1 MKLDKKTSCLKNKI
15 FSDIGKGDIL
25 IWGARLRTE
34 AANHQ
39 RAAKYK
45 DAGQCRDSL
54 NVDNRHALAKVFNGG
69 RLGTCPIG
77 QTHHV
82 VERGQQKN
90 EVKEGIRIDDAILF
104 IPNHLLAVVLL
115 FAPLFKTGLL
125 CLSRAK
131 PAAHQLAANVQ
142 ETTAL
147 LLFFFIRVVWR
158 LAKAQW
164 AQGTRWRLYR
174 RVSGHQNGNEHA

>member
-1 MKLDKKTSCLKNKI
+1 MKFGKKKVSCLKNKI

-82 VERGQQKN
+82 EERGQQKN
-90 EVKEGIRIDDAILF
+90 EVKEGIRIDDAFLF
-104 IPNHLLAVVLL
+104 IPNHLLAVVLRSWVL
-115 FAPLFKTGLL
+115 SKTAFMSEL
-125 CLSRAK
+125 
-131 PAAHQLAANVQ
+131 
-142 ETTAL
+142 E
-147 LLFFFIRVVWR
+147 
-158 LAKAQW
+158 
-164 AQGTRWRLYR
+164 
-174 RVSGHQNGNEHA
+174 SGEFERSLIDMHLVTNLVKWGK